1 VAACGGGEAVDAI
14 RYGDLNIE
22 NGSHGVLISRLPQR
36 QAAVDAFPRRLPA
49 TPPVPPVPL
58 PGREQQ
64 VADAL
69 RAIEQGRP
77 LEFHAGC
84 GYGKTTLLQHIAVSA
99 AARHP
104 EFSCVYLRADGD
116 RVEDLLQQLVTRLY
130 QPARPVKLTP
140 AECAHLLGRE
150 GFVVTVDDAP
160 SNPAQVG
167 YLLDVLPGGRFV
179 LGANTRVLVR
189 GGGSHELPGLPA
201 SAALSLLAAG
211 LGRALTREEL
221 PAARKLA
228 AAVDGQPLHLKQAAA
243 LARTGGHSLAALA
256 AQAADDPG
264 TLDRLS
270 ISSLTARERRA
281 LAVLA
286 FAAGALVPGEL
297 VDVIGQAAQLADCL
311 TALHGKGLAEQRH
324 DRFGLPACKAESYRA
339 QLLGDFQAGAA
350 AGALVRYLE
359 IRHPS
364 AGESQSA
371 ADAVLAILEFTA
383 ERREWDTALQ
393 LARVAEQIV
402 FIAGRWEAWH
412 HVLSQGLTAAN
423 ATGAGG
429 LQAYFSH
436 QLGSLELCLDRLDDA
451 ARVLQQ
457 ALALREQAN
466 DLDGAAATR
475 QNLELL
481 GFAPLPPPPPPG
493 PLPPRPP
500 RRIPVMVA
508 LTAVLSALG
517 LIIAAVAFA
526 GVLHHAPAPAPSPSP
541 GAVSTLADQVTVP
554 EVTGQSGDQALSVL
568 HSAGLAGTTTA
579 TGGCG
584 EGDSGKVLSQSVA
597 AGSRV
602 SRGTSVGLSVCDPS
616 SPSIPPPATVAVP
629 DVVGQAH
636 PDAIA
641 ALQGDGLT
649 ATAATITHCPAASN
663 GKVIRQSVAAGSRV
677 DTGTSVG
684 LSVCSA
690 PSPPP
695 PPPPPPP
702 PKVTVPN
709 LTGQSEPDAKNT
721 LQSDG
726 LTATAATTTDCPA
739 DDNGLVVSQ
748 DVSAGSMVD
757 KGTNVSFSVCAA
769 SPPPPVKMVPDVVG
783 QTQQAASGTLAQDG
797 FTAVPSQIG
806 KCGSIPQGS
815 VVSQDPG
822 GGAAASPDNK
832 VSIVVCEP
840 DVVVK

>member
-1 VAACGGGEAVDAI
+1 VDAI
-14 RYGDLNIE
+14 RYGELNIE

-36 QAAVDAFPRRLPA
+36 QAAVDAFSRRLSTA
-49 TPPVPPVPL
+49 PPVPPVPL

-77 LEFHAGC
+77 VEFHAGC
-84 GYGKTTLLQHIAVSA
+84 GYGKTTLLQHIAASA

-130 QPARPVKLTP
+130 QSARPVKLTP

-150 GFVVTVDDAP
+150 SLVVTVDDAP
-160 SNPAQVG
+160 ANPAQVG

-179 LGANTRVLVR
+179 LGGNTRVLVR

-201 SAALSLLAAG
+201 SVALSLLAAG
-211 LGRALTREEL
+211 LGRALTSEEL

-243 LARTGGHSLAALA
+243 LARTGAHSLAVLA

-311 TALHGKGLAEQRH
+311 TALRRKGLAEQRH

-350 AGALVRYLE
+350 AGALVHYLE

-423 ATGAGG
+423 ATGAGA

-436 QLGSLELCLDRLDDA
+436 QLGSLELCLDRLDGA

-457 ALALREQAN
+457 ALALRERAN
-466 DLDGAAATR
+466 DLEGAAATK

-500 RRIPVMVA
+500 RPPRRIPVRLA

-541 GAVSTLADQVTVP
+541 GTISTLADQVTVP
-554 EVTGQSGDQALSVL
+554 DVTGQSGAQALSGL
-568 HSAGLAGTTTA
+568 RGAGLAATTTA

-584 EGDSGKVLSQSVA
+584 AADSGKVLSQSVA

-602 SRGTSVGLSVCDPS
+602 SRGTSVGVSVCDPS
-616 SPSIPPPATVAVP
+616 SPSIPPPATVTVP
-629 DVVGQAH
+629 DVVGQAQR
-636 PDAIA
+636 DAIA

-649 ATAATITHCPAASN
+649 ATTATITHCTAASN

-690 PSPPP
+690 SS
-695 PPPPPPP
+695 PPPPP
-702 PKVTVPN
+702 PKVTVPE
-709 LTGQSEPDAKNT
+709 LTGQSEQAATNT
-721 LQSDG
+721 LQANG
-726 LTATAATTTDCPA
+726 LTATTATTTDCPA

-757 KGTNVSFSVCAA
+757 KGTNVTFNVCAA
-769 SPPPPVKMVPDVVG
+769 SPPVKTVPDVVG
-783 QTQQAASGTLAQDG
+783 QTQQAASGTLNGDG
-797 FTAVPSQIG
+797 FTVGTGQT
-806 KCGSIPQGS
+806 KNCGSIPQGS
-815 VVSQDPG
+815 VVNQDPG

-832 VSIVVCEP
+832 VTIVICE
-840 DVVVK
+840 DVVVR

>member
-1 VAACGGGEAVDAI
+1 VDAI

-36 QAAVDAFPRRLPA
+36 QAAVDAFSRRLPA
-49 TPPVPPVPL
+49 APPVPPVPL

-77 LEFHAGC
+77 VEFHAGC
-84 GYGKTTLLQHIAVSA
+84 GYGKTTLLQHIAASA

-130 QPARPVKLTP
+130 QSARPVKLTP

-150 GFVVTVDDAP
+150 SLVATVDDAP
-160 SNPAQVG
+160 ANAAQVG

-179 LGANTRVLVR
+179 LGGNTRALVR

-243 LARTGGHSLAALA
+243 LARTGAHSLAALA

-270 ISSLTARERRA
+270 ISSLTTRERRA

-311 TALHGKGLAEQRH
+311 AALRRKGLAEQRH

-350 AGALVRYLE
+350 AGALVHYLG

-383 ERREWDTALQ
+383 ERRDWDTTLQ

-423 ATGAGG
+423 ATGAGA

-466 DLDGAAATR
+466 DLEGAAATR

-481 GFAPLPPPPPPG
+481 GFAPLPPPSPPG
-493 PLPPRPP
+493 PLPPRPPRPP

-526 GVLHHAPAPAPSPSP
+526 GVLHHAPAPVPSPSP
-541 GAVSTLADQVTVP
+541 STTSTLADQATVP
-554 EVTGQSGDQALSVL
+554 DVTGQSGAQALSVL
-568 HSAGLAGTTTA
+568 QGAGLAATTTA

-584 EGDSGKVLSQSVA
+584 AADSGKVLSQSVA

-602 SRGTSVGLSVCDPS
+602 SRGTSIGLSVCDPS
-616 SPSIPPPATVAVP
+616 SPSIPPPATVTVP
-629 DVVGQAH
+629 DVVGQAQS
-636 PDAIA
+636 DAIA

-690 PSPPP
+690 SS
-695 PPPPPPP
+695 PPPPP
-702 PKVTVPN
+702 PKVTVPD
-709 LTGQSEPDAKNT
+709 LTGQSEQAATNT
-721 LQSDG
+721 LQANG
-726 LTATAATTTDCPA
+726 LTATAATTADCPA
-739 DDNGLVVSQ
+739 GDNGLVVSQ
-748 DVSAGSMVD
+748 DVTAGSMVD
-757 KGTNVSFSVCAA
+757 KGSNVTFSVCAA
-769 SPPPPVKMVPDVVG
+769 SPSPPVKTVPDVVG
-783 QTQQAASGTLAQDG
+783 QTQQAASGTLNGDG
-797 FTAVPSQIG
+797 FTVGTGQTDN
-806 KCGSIPQGS
+806 CGSIPQGS

-832 VSIVVCEP
+832 VTIVVCE
-840 DVVVK
+840 DVVVR